1 MALLFA
7 FGGNDKLIKLIFYL
21 WPINTL
27 LGLVQ
32 LTFDHKQHSEKGKE
46 NKKQQ
51 RGPEKPKKRSQN
63 KKMWK
68 I

>member
-1 MALLFA
+1 
-7 FGGNDKLIKLIFYL
+7 
-21 WPINTL
+21 
-27 LGLVQ
+27 VQ

-63 KKMWK
+63 KKM
-68 I
+68 